1 METSTK
7 ELYHRLSRF
16 NLAGD
21 YDFTILQSFIDIV
34 ENAVGR
40 PYYENLFYIYDSF
53 FDLIQNYPNFKDLRQ
68 QNNAYLTSY
77 SDCVQSLG
85 DIASDPIYKKSLK
98 TMAES
103 LLEIHYQKDLNEK
116 IERIKQDIDAIMD
129 IVSQANEIMRPT
141 EEIEPAIADLK
152 TRLSQ
157 DVSNIKTSYNKLRVL
172 GELELYSRGCKNQCR
187 AEFYA
192 FINNNNL
199 SEQTSSDL
207 FERLWDL
214 LSKESE
220 ILIECA
226 NLAMR
231 CVIKPILTTSEISEQ
246 EIARANNLFNQY
258 QSLSNDIVQM
268 KNDNQM

>member
-34 ENAVGR
+34 ENAVGK

-187 AEFYA
+187 AEF
-192 FINNNNL
+192 
-199 SEQTSSDL
+199 